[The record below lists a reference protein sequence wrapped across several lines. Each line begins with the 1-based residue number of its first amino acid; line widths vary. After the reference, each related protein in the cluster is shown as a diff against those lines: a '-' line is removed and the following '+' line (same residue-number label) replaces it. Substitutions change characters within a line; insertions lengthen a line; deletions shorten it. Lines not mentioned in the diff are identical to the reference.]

1 MSIPTLQVPVT
12 VFLDLVRSYTEVPQE
27 LVNRQTYMEAVRLE
41 KRAYRKYLEYR
52 RALTNVTPSTTK
64 D

>member
-41 KRAYRKYLEYR
+41 KRAYRKYLTYKR
-52 RALTNVTPSTTK
+52 TLANVAPSTTK

>member
-1 MSIPTLQVPVT
+1 MNIPTLQVPVT